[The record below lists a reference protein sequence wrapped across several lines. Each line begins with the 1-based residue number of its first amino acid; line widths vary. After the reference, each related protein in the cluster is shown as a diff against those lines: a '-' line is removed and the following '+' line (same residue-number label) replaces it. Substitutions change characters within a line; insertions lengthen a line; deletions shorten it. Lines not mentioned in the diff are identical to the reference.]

1 MILLVREIG
10 DYLYLVYDTDNN
22 TRLYLFF
29 SKKKS
34 LGVLTDGFPIIM
46 KKKLAYKDFSSLQPG
61 HNMRKVEE
69 IDPVIPLYRRVF
81 DEATDHVLKL
91 NKERGIYLTS
101 VHLLTDG
108 ILKIEYYRT
117 DDREYIIRNI
127 VYNEDFVLNG
137 LDGQTCYRIHDEDYV
152 D

>member
-1 MILLVREIG
+1 MILLVREIS

-46 KKKLAYKDFSSLQPG
+46 KKKLAYKDFSRLQPG